1 MTEIDNQIID
11 LLGQGWSYNQ
21 IQQHLQVSSKTIA
34 AVRKANF
41 LMMESNTGKLSIN
54 TFQQYPLSSPT
65 DKTTPGEIKPIIKP
79 TLKQKKM
86 STDKEYCDDDEVSVS
101 KYEVEKMRLQLTH
114 DLEMEKIQASKE
126 EKEREYDLRE
136 QEMELKRKELE
147 ASNRKVEEQKRS
159 LLYRIKVLFE
169 SCEDGEYSFEEAE
182 IKLNEARKVLS
193 ECDEFCFIN
202 GFTFQG
208 TASHS
213 ILTRVI
219 SILND
224 FLKDM
229 DEDDTE
235 DLEFDASFKRQ
246 VNRATF
252 QTF

>member
-1 MTEIDNQIID
+1 MSEIENQIIV
-11 LLGQGWSYNQ
+11 LIEQGWSYKQ
-21 IQQHLQVSSKTIA
+21 IQEHLQVSSKTIA
-34 AVRKANF
+34 AARKANF
-41 LMMESNTGKLSIN
+41 PILESNNSKLSIN
-54 TFQQYPLSSPT
+54 TFQQYPLPSPT
-65 DKTTPGEIKPIIKP
+65 DKTTPGEINPIINP
-79 TLKQKKM
+79 TPKQKKM
-86 STDKEYCDDDEVSVS
+86 TTNDEYCDDEGSES
-101 KYEVEKMRLQLTH
+101 KYEVEKLRLQLTH
-114 DLEMEKIQASKE
+114 ELEMEKIKASKE

-136 QEMELKRKELE
+136 QELELKRNELE
-147 ASNRKVEEQKRS
+147 ASNRKAEEQKRS

-229 DEDDTE
+229 DEDDSE

-246 VNRATF
+246 VSRANF